1 MGKKLSEL
9 KPSDEVMVELREKTE
24 NQNGK
29 SVTVDKARKV
39 TMTKAGYDAIEQD
52 EDGFAVTLGRP
63 IELLGTVKYSDEKD
77 NLGNAIQVPAAVK
90 FTAEKTETPLAEKAQ
105 TPPAL

>member
-29 SVTVDKARKV
+29 NVTVDKARKV

-52 EDGFAVTLGRP
+52 EDGFAVTLGRTVD
-63 IELLGTVKYSDEKD
+63 LLGTVKYSEEKD
-77 NLGNAIQVPAAVK
+77 NLGNAIEVPSAEKFTTEKTEK
-90 FTAEKTETPLAEKAQ
+90 FTAL
-105 TPPAL
+105 